1 MSQKIVQSQLSS
13 RLLKAASKL
22 GLHYFL
28 WNIKSTMALKDLI
41 QSNYVT
47 VLYSVAS
54 SLSFSPL
61 NEIMKH
67 SNTALWTIPKF
78 DLGDFYHLV

>member
-1 MSQKIVQSQLSS
+1 
-13 RLLKAASKL
+13 
-22 GLHYFL
+22 
-28 WNIKSTMALKDLI
+28 MALKDLI

-78 DLGDFYHLV
+78 DFGDIYQYILEIQKNLFTFSNCPDPDQRAHRGAL